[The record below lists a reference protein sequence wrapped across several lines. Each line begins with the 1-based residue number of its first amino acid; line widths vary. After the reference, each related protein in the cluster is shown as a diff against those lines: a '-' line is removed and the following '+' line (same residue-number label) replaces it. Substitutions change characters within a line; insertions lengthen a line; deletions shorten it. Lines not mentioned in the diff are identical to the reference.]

1 MEEDN
6 KQIWNNII
14 NLFNEYKDA
23 EEFKIQT
30 LWENIFK
37 EYLNYKKLEDDII
50 SHKEMM
56 IGSTKKNNHRY
67 CIEKR

>member
-50 SHKEMM
+50 
-56 IGSTKKNNHRY
+56 
-67 CIEKR
+67 

>member
-30 LWENIFK
+30 LWEKIFI
-37 EYLNYKKLEDDII
+37 EYLNYKTLEGDII

-56 IGSTKKNNHRY
+56 IGSTKK
-67 CIEKR
+67 